1 MKQSTTPSSSAGIV
15 VDSEESKEID
25 DVAVIEER
33 NAVIDVIVVIETP
46 VEDITLNLDSEE
58 LHYLCQETN
67 RPTLGVDWDYLGWI
81 YRPSYS
87 YTCTLPHFIHR
98 NKRCLVYV
106 HIVRE
111 IY

>member
-58 LHYLCQETN
+58 LHYLCQATN
-67 RPTLGVDWDYLGWI
+67 RPTLGVNLDYLGF
-81 YRPSYS
+81 
-87 YTCTLPHFIHR
+87 FIF
-98 NKRCLVYV
+98 L
-106 HIVRE
+106 
-111 IY
+111 